1 VRGFFFFESRQLT
14 RLAGELPVAA
24 WINGAPPC
32 RQRVLPEDPR
42 FLMIRPVR
50 GGTADKLVVVDN
62 WLEELKAKS
71 QQ

>member
-1 VRGFFFFESRQLT
+1 
-14 RLAGELPVAA
+14 
-24 WINGAPPC
+24 
-32 RQRVLPEDPR
+32 
-42 FLMIRPVR
+42 MIRPVR